1 MKDSVHMCICFFWRQ
16 GEKHLISLLRSQ
28 KQFTKPTSPDGEIRR
43 HLRKLDKF
51 SIPQVPCSPSR
62 AEIGGGHL
70 WEADQARLCQ
80 GPGRGASAREGRS
93 GRKRGV
99 RCKRWQCIPQ
109 NMTDSVYCFVHQE
122 IIALRACLPCA
133 TWVLIWQRDKM
144 AWLARHILLVLQ
156 PDVKE
161 NCFQRAVVFIWDFIY
176 FCWESQKEES
186 MMASTRGQLINI

>member
-1 MKDSVHMCICFFWRQ
+1 M
-16 GEKHLISLLRSQ
+16 EKFAGTSESLISSLFLR
-28 KQFTKPTSPDGEIRR
+28 FPIAPPE
-43 HLRKLDKF
+43 LRWGGASLGGR
-51 SIPQVPCSPSR
+51 SGQVV
-62 AEIGGGHL
+62 
-70 WEADQARLCQ
+70 LCQ

-93 GRKRGV
+93 SRKRGV

-122 IIALRACLPCA
+122 ITALRACLPCV

-144 AWLARHILLVLQ
+144 AWLAQHILLVLR

-161 NCFQRAVVFIWDFIY
+161 NCFQRAVVSIWDFIY
-176 FCWESQKEES
+176 FCRESQKEES